1 MSCRIKAK
9 TFIRAYKVPCNLTP
23 GYFPTHSFLSLPPSF
38 SPSKLTP
45 DFRFSCLPGLHLLPT
60 RSSFLALLFHS
71 GPCSVLTS
79 AERLLWTVDLKKNPS
94 CRCLFLSPVLF
105 FILLGTT
112 GIFVCCF
119 SAPLSGMWVP
129 WRRGVIC
136 HVHYYS
142 TMPETV
148 SQKL

>member
-9 TFIRAYKVPCNLTP
+9 TFIRAYKVLYNLTP

-79 AERLLWTVDLKKNPS
+79 AERLLWTVDLKKKPILPLS
-94 CRCLFLSPVLF
+94 IPFPCFIFYITWHYWHFCLLF
-105 FILLGTT
+105 FCPPVWDVGSLEKGCDLPCSLL
-112 GIFVCCF
+112 
-119 SAPLSGMWVP
+119 
-129 WRRGVIC
+129 
-136 HVHYYS
+136 
-142 TMPETV
+142 
-148 SQKL
+148 